1 MLSAPPFQ
9 GQEFLAASFIS
20 RKICGR
26 WWADFQ
32 LIVDLMAALS
42 YVKEDQV
49 LDYYDQV
56 IEPLIQK
63 LPNTIPEA
71 ALDYVDYFERTYVGR
86 RAGRNGARRGPI
98 FKPDLWSIFPDL
110 MEDMPTTNNA
120 LEAFNAQWNAS
131 DFCLTT
137 FGLL

>member
-71 ALDYVDYFERTYVGR
+71 ALDYVDYFERTYV
-86 RAGRNGARRGPI
+86 AV
-98 FKPDLWSIFPDL
+98 
-110 MEDMPTTNNA
+110 
-120 LEAFNAQWNAS
+120 
-131 DFCLTT
+131 
-137 FGLL
+137 GLAEMVLDVVQSSSLISGQFSQI